1 MDLYANSAAST
12 GMFSGSDMTTPATF
26 TKLAFL
32 LANYSDTEEIIKLM
46 KVNIAGEIN
55 ERINVLHDAK
65 EGIISY
71 ISNELDDL
79 SDVEKE
85 HLLDKRI
92 VPCMAYSSV
101 KYKRLDY
108 LQECIDY
115 NKDCLLYTLPNKST
129 IYHGASAYP
138 DSTIIKMV
146 NENLS
151 PADRIDLVNR
161 KNAQGYSPLSTAII
175 RHNKGAVNI

>member
-32 LANYSDTEEIIKLM
+32 LANYSDTEEIKRLM
-46 KVNIAGEIN
+46 KVNISGEIN

-85 HLLDKRI
+85 HLLGNDHSI
-92 VPCMAYSSV
+92 
-101 KYKRLDY
+101 L
-108 LQECIDY
+108 
-115 NKDCLLYTLPNKST
+115 
-129 IYHGASAYP
+129 
-138 DSTIIKMV
+138 
-146 NENLS
+146 
-151 PADRIDLVNR
+151 
-161 KNAQGYSPLSTAII
+161 KNT
-175 RHNKGAVNI
+175 R